1 MELIKDFDCTID
13 YHPGKANVV
22 DDALSKKTIDR
33 LAGMVC
39 YNLQSL
45 VALREMN
52 MQFEVCNGVLVA
64 TIQVK
69 PMIMNEIRDAQLND
83 SYLQRMKNKV
93 QEGSNT
99 QFFLREDGTLV
110 YESRICV
117 PKVEH
122 LKNTLM
128 NEAHNS
134 PYAMHPRIT
143 KMYHNLKSHYW
154 WSGLKKE
161 IAEYVARCLTC

>member
-1 MELIKDFDCTID
+1 MKLIKDFDCTIE
-13 YHPGKANVV
+13 YHPRKVNVV
-22 DDALSKKTIDR
+22 ADALSMKTIDR

-64 TIQVK
+64 TMQVK

-83 SYLQRMKNKV
+83 PYLQKMKNKV

-99 QFFLREDGTLV
+99 QFSLREDGTLV
-110 YESRICV
+110 YGSRIYV

-134 PYAMHPRIT
+134 SYAMHPRST
-143 KMYHNLKSHYW
+143 KMYHNLKSHY
-154 WSGLKKE
+154 
-161 IAEYVARCLTC
+161 